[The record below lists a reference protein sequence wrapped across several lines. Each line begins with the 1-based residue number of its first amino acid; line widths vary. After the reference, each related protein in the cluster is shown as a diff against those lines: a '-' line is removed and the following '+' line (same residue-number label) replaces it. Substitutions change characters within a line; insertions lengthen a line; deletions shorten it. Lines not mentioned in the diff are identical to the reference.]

1 MNYQQ
6 FIIKA
11 MNYDHGGSHD
21 SDACNM
27 QMLFNW
33 DTEKLC
39 IIFTWWRV
47 NSIGFLILSCFIII
61 LLATSF
67 EFLRFAL
74 RKYDTKIQV
83 SYSQLQEGRDANSEE
98 VATQS
103 NANRI
108 TYVQQLVRTLIHTSQ
123 VFLSFFL
130 MLVFMTYNGFLMI
143 SVIIG
148 AAIGYFV
155 FSSSVIDFGESA
167 ILIKQGAEARI
178 YTAPFLTRTAIIK
191 ERFSKTYRHPTLD
204 KKLTARRVTQE
215 ARCLFKCRK
224 SGVDTPVL
232 YFVNTENSTICME
245 FIQGMIIKDLLIS
258 DNEYIQNK
266 EKQDELAEK
275 IGIALAKVHAVDVI
289 HGDLTTS
296 NLMLRES
303 NQSLVIIDFGLS
315 YVSSLPE
322 DKAVDL
328 YVLEKAFLS
337 THPNSE
343 EMFANILEYY
353 QKNYKASQGILSKLA
368 EVRLRGRKRSMV
380 G

>member
-1 MNYQQ
+1 MV
-6 FIIKA
+6 IIC
-11 MNYDHGGSHD
+11 Y
-21 SDACNM
+21 
-27 QMLFNW
+27 L
-33 DTEKLC
+33 
-39 IIFTWWRV
+39 
-47 NSIGFLILSCFIII
+47 NSIHF
-61 LLATSF
+61 
-67 EFLRFAL
+67 
-74 RKYDTKIQV
+74 K
-83 SYSQLQEGRDANSEE
+83 
-98 VATQS
+98 
-103 NANRI
+103 
-108 TYVQQLVRTLIHTSQ
+108 
-123 VFLSFFL
+123 
-130 MLVFMTYNGFLMI
+130 MI
-143 SVIIG
+143 
-148 AAIGYFV
+148 
-155 FSSSVIDFGESA
+155 ENA

-191 ERFSKTYRHPTLD
+191 ERFSKTYRHPILD
-204 KKLTARRVTQE
+204 KKLTARRVNQE

-232 YFVNTENSTICME
+232 YFVNIEDSTICME
-245 FIQGMIIKDLLIS
+245 FIQGMIIRDLLIS
-258 DNEYIQNK
+258 DNEYVQNK
-266 EKQDELAEK
+266 EKQVELAK
-275 IGIALAKVHAVDVI
+275 MIGISLSKIHAVDVI

-343 EMFANILEYY
+343 EMFANILESY
-353 QKNYKASQGILSKLA
+353 QKNYKASQDVLSKLA

>member
-1 MNYQQ
+1 MSYQQ

-39 IIFTWWRV
+39 IIFTWWR
-47 NSIGFLILSCFIII
+47 
-61 LLATSF
+61 F

-98 VATQS
+98 VANTK
-103 NANRI
+103 I
-108 TYVQQLVRTLIHTSQ
+108 TYVQQLVL
-123 VFLSFFL
+123 
-130 MLVFMTYNGFLMI
+130 FMTYNGFLMI

-155 FSSSVIDFGESA
+155 FQDSYRFGESA
-167 ILIKQGAEARI
+167 ILIKQELKQKI
-178 YTAPFLTRTAIIK
+178 
-191 ERFSKTYRHPTLD
+191 SKTYRHPTLD

-232 YFVNTENSTICME
+232 YFVNTENN
-245 FIQGMIIKDLLIS
+245 
-258 DNEYIQNK
+258 NEYIQNK

-275 IGIALAKVHAVDVI
+275 IGIALAKNP
-289 HGDLTTS
+289 S
-296 NLMLRES
+296 
-303 NQSLVIIDFGLS
+303 QSLVIIDFGLS

-328 YVLEKAFLS
+328 Y
-337 THPNSE
+337 
-343 EMFANILEYY
+343 FANILEYY

-368 EVRLRGRKRSMV
+368 EVRLREGKGVWV